1 MPQAIIFDL
10 FYTLLYDEGTG
21 TREKAMEVA
30 RAAGIPE
37 EDWLRGWRVAGDDA
51 AKGNP
56 GTTIGRVRRALAE
69 VGYDGE
75 SERLADELTGLMF
88 VRQTPRL
95 YPDTRGTLADLRG
108 RGYRIGLVSNC
119 FGNEAHWPGE
129 FELDHCFDAM
139 VLSCRVGMV
148 KPEAGIYRLAAERLG
163 VAPAECVFVDDVPSY
178 VAGAM
183 TVGMTG
189 VRINRFDSEGP
200 YAEHGIPAVE
210 PDLRIREL
218 RELVEWLDGRRGA

>member
-1 MPQAIIFDL
+1 M
-10 FYTLLYDEGTG
+10 
-21 TREKAMEVA
+21 TRPKA
-30 RAAGIPE
+30 
-37 EDWLRGWRVAGDDA
+37 
-51 AKGNP
+51 
-56 GTTIGRVRRALAE
+56 TIGRVRRALAE

-139 VLSCRVGMV
+139 VLSCEVGMV
-148 KPEAGIYRLAAERLG
+148 KPEPGIYQLAADQLG

-183 TVGMTG
+183 AVGMTG

-200 YAEHGIPAVE
+200 YAEHGTPAVE